1 MATPDHP
8 PSQRICLAA
17 LAGAHGVRGAVR
29 LKAFTDDPAA
39 ITRYGPLY
47 LGDSNRQIELRL
59 LSPVKG
65 GWTAAITGIHDRDAA
80 QALSGTRLY
89 IDRALLD
96 AAADAK
102 GPNAD
107 APDSPADT
115 RESSDSESDDSYF
128 LVDLIGLKAQAPDGR
143 DLGMVRAVHDFGGG
157 DLLDISLH
165 EAAPGLGKSILI
177 PFDRQFV
184 PEVALKAGYLVLD
197 LAAWLALQSDHG
209 PETDR

>member
-29 LKAFTDDPAA
+29 LKSFTDDPAA

-47 LGDSNRQIELRL
+47 LGDSDRQIELRL

-96 AAADAK
+96 AAADE
-102 GPNAD
+102 
-107 APDSPADT
+107 PDSSADT
-115 RESSDSESDDSYF
+115 NESSDGESSDSESSDSYF
-128 LVDLIGLKAQAPDGR
+128 LVDLIGLKARAPDGR